1 MDLPAWYFNICF
13 GILVL
18 IAFLSYRND

>member
-13 GILVL
+13 GVLVL